1 MRKIIVAFF
10 ISLLFF
16 SSALISIGAENNA
29 PIGIFLFIGDG
40 MGVNQYLAAQRYGL
54 TKAIDSLPISCEV
67 TTHAFNNV
75 ITDSAAAATA
85 IATGEKT
92 KNEMLGLNAKGEKI
106 ANIFEAA
113 INKSMS
119 TGIISSMSLNHAT
132 PAAFYAHIK
141 SRSDYYNIGLQLI
154 SSSISYFG
162 GGGFYRHNGRNKD
175 RKSLYVLA
183 EEAGY
188 KIFMNGNTPDAS
200 VLNNSVNKVI
210 SVNPAL
216 RSDACMP
223 YVEKR
228 PKNGKTLAD
237 FVKEAI
243 QILSDNKVG
252 FLVLIEGGNIDYA
265 CHDNEFNRMLYEI
278 SDFDGAV
285 SEALNFYYS
294 RPENTLIIVTGDHDT
309 GGLHFVPKDGDIVK
323 WSSKYHTRANVP
335 IFTIGVYSDEFSD
348 ASGVIDNTDIAK
360 NIFRIIQNDI
370 QK

>member
-1 MRKIIVAFF
+1 MRKFIVALILSFY
-10 ISLLFF
+10 IL
-16 SSALISIGAENNA
+16 SSALISICAENNS
-29 PIGIFLFIGDG
+29 PLCIFLFIGDG
-40 MGVNQYLAAQRYGL
+40 MGVNQYLAAQRHGL
-54 TKAIDSLPISCEV
+54 TKYIDSLSVSCEV
-67 TTHAFNNV
+67 TTSAFNNV

-92 KNEMLGLNAKGEKI
+92 RDGMLGLNAKGEKI

-132 PAAFYAHIK
+132 PAGFYAHIK
-141 SRSDYYNIGLQLI
+141 SRNDYYEIGLQLV
-154 SSSISYFG
+154 SSNINYFG
-162 GGGFYRHNGRNKD
+162 GGGFYRHNGRNKN

-188 KIFMNGNTPDAS
+188 KVFMNGNTPDTS
-200 VLNNSVNKVI
+200 VLKNGVNKVI

-228 PKNGKTLAD
+228 PKNGRALSD

-243 QILSDNKVG
+243 QILSDNKIG

-265 CHDNEFNRMLYEI
+265 CHDNEFNRMLHEI
-278 SDFDGAV
+278 SDFDDAV
-285 SEALNFYYS
+285 SEALKFYNSY
-294 RPENTLIIVTGDHDT
+294 PENTLIIVTGDHDT
-309 GGLHFVPKDGDIVK
+309 GGLHFVPKDSNNIK

-335 IFTIGVYSDEFSD
+335 IFTIGVYAGEFYST
-348 ASGVIDNTDIAK
+348 SGVIDNTDIAK
-360 NIFRIIQNDI
+360 NLFRIIQNGI